1 MPIMVPITNK
11 CFVNGSNGFC
21 LGSKGKTMVPISF
34 KAVRV
39 FMEKRELEL
48 SFQE

>member
-1 MPIMVPITNK
+1 MAIMVPLTNK
-11 CFVNGSNGFC
+11 CLVNGSNGFC
-21 LGSKGKTMVPISF
+21 LGSKDKTVVPIPF

-39 FMEKRELEL
+39 FMEKGNLEL